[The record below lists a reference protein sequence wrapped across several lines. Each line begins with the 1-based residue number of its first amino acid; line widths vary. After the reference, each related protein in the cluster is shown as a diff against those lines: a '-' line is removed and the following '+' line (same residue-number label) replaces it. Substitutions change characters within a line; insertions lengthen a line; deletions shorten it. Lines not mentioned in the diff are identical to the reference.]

1 METTSVKELSKIITS
16 MNIQTLYVYMSNYK
30 FNKFKV
36 NKLSTGIN
44 ARFFLTRDLLNTL
57 YTLLWMRN
65 RVKAAEKLKK
75 YFEEYDVEAI
85 EYEVFV
91 CEKEH

>member
-44 ARFFLTRDLLNTL
+44 ARYFLTRDLLNTL
-57 YTLLWMRN
+57 YTLLCIRN
-65 RVKAAEKLKK
+65 RVKEAEKLKK
-75 YFEEYDVEAI
+75 HFSLYNIKAI
-85 EYEVFV
+85 EWEDYV
-91 CEKEH
+91 CES

>member
-1 METTSVKELSKIITS
+1 METISVKELAEITKT
-16 MNIQTLYVYMSNYK
+16 IHDKTLERYLENFR
-30 FNKFKV
+30 FNKYRV
-36 NKLSTGIN
+36 MPMSCGIN
-44 ARFFLTRDLLNTL
+44 ARFFITKDFLDEF

-85 EYEVFV
+85 EYEDFV

>member
-16 MNIQTLYVYMSNYK
+16 TNIQTLYVYMSNYK

-44 ARFFLTRDLLNTL
+44 ARYFLTRDLLNTL
-57 YTLLWMRN
+57 YTLLWIRN
-65 RVKAAEKLKK
+65 RVKEAEKLKK
-75 YFEEYDVEAI
+75 HFSLYNIKAI
-85 EYEVFV
+85 EWEDYV
-91 CEKEH
+91 CES

>member
-44 ARFFLTRDLLNTL
+44 ARYFLTRDLLNTL
-57 YTLLWMRN
+57 YTLLWIRN
-65 RVKAAEKLKK
+65 RVKEAEKLKRHFSLYNIK
-75 YFEEYDVEAI
+75 AI
-85 EYEVFV
+85 EWEDYV
-91 CEKEH
+91 CES